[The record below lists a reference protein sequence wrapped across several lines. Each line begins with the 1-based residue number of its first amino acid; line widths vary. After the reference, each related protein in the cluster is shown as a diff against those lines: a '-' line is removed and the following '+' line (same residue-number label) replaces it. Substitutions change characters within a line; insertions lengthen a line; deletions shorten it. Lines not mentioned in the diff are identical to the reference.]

1 MAKDQ
6 KPREPTWKE
15 RAATLTYTTNYPEH
29 EGTEPRPVVGKRCWF
44 EQTTKVLVVYD
55 MRTKV
60 WASDAEKA
68 LYEAAGSQAHGAARP
83 ARIASAVSMSIEF
96 VVRELD
102 PRGATHYRIPPLS
115 KLRWYR
121 GDKAPAAPKS
131 EAPEKTRVNLS
142 GCVPM
147 KVGNRFVA
155 RCSACWARGHYE
167 HAASTHNSMQEAAAA
182 AAAHRCKT

>member
-15 RAATLTYTTNYPEH
+15 RAAAITSATHYPDH
-29 EGTEPRPVVGKRCWF
+29 EGNEPRPVPGKVCRF

-55 MRTKV
+55 MRHKV

-83 ARIASAVSMSIEF
+83 ARIAGGVSMSIEF

-102 PRGATHYRIPPLS
+102 PKGATHYRIPPLS

-121 GDKAPAAPKS
+121 GGKAPAAPKS
-131 EAPEKTRVNLS
+131 EAPEKTKVNLS
-142 GCVPM
+142 GCVPV

-155 RCSACWARGHYE
+155 RCNTCWQRGRYE
-167 HAASTHNSMQEAAAA
+167 HAASTHNTMQEATAA